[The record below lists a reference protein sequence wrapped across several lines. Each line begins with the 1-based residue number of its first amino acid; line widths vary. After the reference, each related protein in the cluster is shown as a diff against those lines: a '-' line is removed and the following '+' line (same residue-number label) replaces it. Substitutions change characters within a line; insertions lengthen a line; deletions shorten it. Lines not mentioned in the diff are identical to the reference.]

1 MQKLS
6 IQDLDQIPLI
16 PLTAELARRG
26 ITLSDELATKRTI
39 AALHEAAHL
48 VAAMATSSPYISSVV
63 VHPKAKGPRG
73 VTGTCFTAEVTAIE
87 ESFVSMAGYAWEER
101 HGDAF
106 HADSDYARGCHECPT
121 NYLDALHAA
130 RGFIVEHDTVIRHA
144 AVGILSLCTVQGL
157 LDGDRLKAL
166 RRWLK
171 PNIKPFRCEHAE

>member
-26 ITLSDELATKRTI
+26 ITLTAELAASRLGF
-39 AALHEAAHL
+39 ALHEAAHL
-48 VAAMATSSPYISSVV
+48 VAAIACPRSTIHHVWVY
-63 VHPKAKGPRG
+63 PKVKGKRG
-73 VTGTCFTAEVTAIE
+73 VGGTFRSDECLSFE
-87 ESFVSMAGYAWEER
+87 EAFVSMAGYAWEEL
-101 HGDAF
+101 HGDVATAKGDYTRATTEHPNHLEALTTARAF
-106 HADSDYARGCHECPT
+106 IMA
-121 NYLDALHAA
+121 
-130 RGFIVEHDTVIRHA
+130 HDTVIRHA

-171 PNIKPFRCEHAE
+171 PSITPFRSAHAE